1 MQMQAQS
8 QVAEQANDVK
18 EPWKHIFFPPKISG
32 KVGGALQHHQ
42 RISKCRRAAP
52 LPAPLRCA
60 HAGSR
65 TPVAH
70 RGSESVHLPA
80 TQARH

>member
-8 QVAEQANDVK
+8 QVAEQANDVE
-18 EPWKHIFFPPKISG
+18 EPWKHIFFPPKSRG
-32 KVGGALQHHQ
+32 KVGGALQRHQ
-42 RISKCRRAAP
+42 MISKCPRAAP
-52 LPAPLRCA
+52 LPAPPRCA
-60 HAGSR
+60 RAGSR

-70 RGSESVHLPA
+70 RGSEPVHLPA